1 MRTKFD
7 RQVTPAADDVT
18 SLAAID
24 RNTYRG
30 AAFTTTRWSVVLEAQ
45 GESLAAKAALE
56 ELCRVYWQPIYVFV
70 RREGTQPEEAKDLTQ
85 GFFAMLLE
93 RRDLNTVRE
102 EKGRLRSY
110 LLTSLKHFLTKERN
124 RALAIKRGKGQ
135 RWIPLEDLQEREA
148 VGSGPTKTLAADQI
162 YERGWA
168 LALLDHVLTRLGEE
182 YLSGSA
188 AAGVFDQLQRLLTN
202 ESDRPSQAEIAG
214 ELGMTE
220 NAVKQAFHR
229 MRQRYR
235 ELLREEISHTV
246 ILPGDIDDE
255 LRHLITVLRA

>member
-1 MRTKFD
+1 MKTKFG
-7 RQVTPAADDVT
+7 RHVTPAADDVT

-30 AAFTTTRWSVVLEAQ
+30 AAFTTTRWSIVLEAQ
-45 GESLAAKAALE
+45 GESQAAKAALE
-56 ELCRVYWQPIYVFV
+56 KLCRVYWQPIYIFV
-70 RREGTQPEEAKDLTQ
+70 RRQGTQPEEAKDLTQ
-85 GFFAMLLE
+85 GFFALLLE
-93 RRDLNTVRE
+93 RRDLNTVCK

-124 RALAIKRGKGQ
+124 RASAIKRGKGQ
-135 RWIPLEDLQEREA
+135 RWIPLEDLEERE
-148 VGSGPTKTLAADQI
+148 VLGIGPTKTFAADQI

-168 LALLDHVLTRLGEE
+168 LALLNHVLTRLGEE
-182 YLSGSA
+182 YLSAGS
-188 AAGVFDQLQRLLTN
+188 GGLFDQLQKLLTD
-202 ESDRPSQAEIAG
+202 EPDRPSQAEIAG

-220 NAVKQAFHR
+220 NAVKQASHR

-246 ILPGDIDDE
+246 MLPGDIEDE
-255 LRHLITVLRA
+255 LRHLIAVLRA